1 MEKNLKPYNQLTYSE
16 FKELTKAELN
26 YYLFT
31 DEVQA
36 NYKAANT
43 ISNQI
48 RYIDYQNL
56 LLSHPGSPLVK
67 GDSKLN

>member
-1 MEKNLKPYNQLTYSE
+1 MKNLKPYSQLTYSE
-16 FKELTKAELN
+16 FQKLTKAELN

-43 ISNQI
+43 VSNKI

-56 LLSHPGSPLVK
+56 LLTHPGSSLAK
-67 GDSKLN
+67 GNSELN